1 MDNFIITISREFGSG
16 GRKIGEGVAK
26 KLGFNYYDKAII
38 DEAAEESGLSAE
50 FIAKEEQTFSN
61 SILFNLATSGGSFGV
76 GGTSL
81 VDKIYV
87 SESKA
92 IKDFAD
98 KGSCVIVGRC
108 ADYVLRDRN
117 CFNVFVYADEDFKKK
132 RIVEEYGYPQK
143 DAAKLIKTRDKTRAR
158 HYNYYCDRIWGERKN
173 YHLLINSGAYGI
185 EEAVNLIIDSAKIYQ
200 KNKEK

>member
-1 MDNFIITISREFGSG
+1 MNDLIITISREFGSG
-16 GRKIGEGVAK
+16 GRAIGEGVAK
-26 KLGFNYYDKAII
+26 KLGINYYDKAII

-92 IKDFAD
+92 IKDFSE
-98 KGSCVIVGRC
+98 KGPCVIVGRC
-108 ADYVLRDRN
+108 ADYVLREKN

-132 RIVEEYGYPQK
+132 RIVEEYGFDK
-143 DAAKLIKTRDKTRAR
+143 KEALKLIKTRDKTRSR
-158 HYNYYCDRIWGERKN
+158 HYNYYCDRIWGERRN
-173 YHLLINSGAYGI
+173 YHLLVNSAAYGI
-185 EEAVNLIIDSAKIYQ
+185 EESINLIIDSAKIYQ